1 MQIIVNSA
9 HPFFTK
15 VYANSETTTWVR
27 ETIDC
32 LLLVMGEAEVK
43 SQHDLARKTW
53 YAQERLKW
61 SQHLSLLLEVLPD
74 FTSPPEDSD
83 ADDAADD
90 EVAPPAKLPAMP

>member
-1 MQIIVNSA
+1 MPLSNKLVDWGLTGMSTLGRF
-9 HPFFTK
+9 HP
-15 VYANSETTTWVR
+15 VAR
-27 ETIDC
+27 R
-32 LLLVMGEAEVK
+32 LMGEAEVK